1 MSWMSLF
8 CFIVSRSVLDAVR
21 TVRKWTQPTA
31 KNCVWS
37 RRGTSLVWPSVRGRC
52 LSSPR
57 RPRARAR
64 RPPPWISW
72 LFDCHVDV
80 SRQVVSSRPLALTLL
95 PREVNRRLHKQ
106 KGIGPRRSLLR
117 HKLDITMSMATVFAR
132 RFAAGQ
138 VRSHKPGF

>member
-1 MSWMSLF
+1 MPY
-8 CFIVSRSVLDAVR
+8 VLYVNGLNR
-21 TVRKWTQPTA
+21 LP
-31 KNCVWS
+31 KN
-37 RRGTSLVWPSVRGRC
+37 VRGPDAGPDLSGRLAVGRCYGC

-57 RPRARAR
+57 RPRARAPCHR
-64 RPPPWISW
+64 TAISW
-72 LFDCHVDV
+72 LFDCHV